1 MEGNVKMVRVIK
13 ATKYSDDDFS
23 TYGLISESSDWQ
35 IRNKIYDVWTSTL
48 TDVDS
53 LEKAPD
59 DGRKYIFADVE
70 EEIDKAMTLLNEDAD
85 EWSNA
90 DDMPITGLDDAF
102 CDLAEL
108 RHEEEEERSY
118 DQSVDFD
125 YDTYYD
131 N

>member
-1 MEGNVKMVRVIK
+1 
-13 ATKYSDDDFS
+13 
-23 TYGLISESSDWQ
+23 
-35 IRNKIYDVWTSTL
+35 
-48 TDVDS
+48 
-53 LEKAPD
+53 
-59 DGRKYIFADVE
+59 VE